1 MFISVQ
7 YKTALNSF
15 CCAAY
20 KHINLSVCVQ
30 AAAYYIHGLCAY
42 FSNNVSE
49 AKRYLRETLKMS
61 TAEDL
66 NRLLA
71 TSLALLGHVFLT
83 QGEV

>member
-1 MFISVQ
+1 MKFI
-7 YKTALNSF
+7 LNI
-15 CCAAY
+15 
-20 KHINLSVCVQ
+20 K

-83 QGEV
+83 QGEDKDYIMLMSY